1 MMPISEPKPSF
12 HGYLHL
18 QPFLSFRF
26 PTYVFSLSMLSNPQ
40 AIESRG
46 SITDNSTSHISP
58 LFKTLSHFAVLEDS
72 NKPEPFDIADD
83 APGPEDGELE
93 GEIDELNLLGFT
105 AF

>member
-1 MMPISEPKPSF
+1 
-12 HGYLHL
+12 
-18 QPFLSFRF
+18 
-26 PTYVFSLSMLSNPQ
+26 MLSNPQ

-58 LFKTLSHFAVLEDS
+58 PDTPFFKTLSHFAVLEDS
-72 NKPEPFDIADD
+72 DKPEPLDIADD

-93 GEIDELNLLGFT
+93 GEIDELNLLGFA